1 MGQESCYLVI
11 GRQVRRIRKK
21 LGLKQIDLAVE
32 ADLNRTYVSRIE
44 TGKARVTFDL
54 LYKLVR
60 GLGITSEELISND
73 DMYRGNLGYI
83 AEGGVKNG

>member
-1 MGQESCYLVI
+1 MEQESCYLVI
-11 GRQVRRIRKK
+11 GHQVRRIRKK

-44 TGKARVTFDL
+44 TGKARVTLNL

-60 GLGITSEELISND
+60 SLGITSEELIPND
-73 DMYRGNLGYI
+73 DMYQDLNYLT
-83 AEGGVKNG
+83 EGGNHNG